1 MAVIFAAALVIA
13 LFAAVSIAVSTGH
26 IDMGRVLAEPVMS
39 PLRTMMTSLVENLE
53 ELYGYIYRYDK
64 IKAENEELHARI
76 AQLEDDYR
84 EYTEISQENERLRAL
99 LGFNARH
106 SSQNFQMEPIRITSW
121 TASNFASSFT
131 ANRGTAAGIEVG
143 DCVITADG
151 YLVGRVTQAAP
162 GSCTVVTLLDTT
174 TSLGVALRETEAN
187 GILQGEFTLF
197 QAGRLKLVYLGG
209 DANVIIG
216 DTVLTSGRGGS
227 IPAGLTVG
235 YVESLAENAPGNDF
249 FAVVKPAAD
258 MTGVTDLYVI
268 TDYLSN

>member
-197 QAGRLKLVYLGG
+197 QAGRLKLGYLGG